1 MLRLS
6 TFHHSIFIDPGI
18 LNLQGQRE
26 WIFSTLISLIFEIY
40 LVMVL
45 SFALRGTQRCGSLN
59 LNKLLRISLEI
70 DKYPIHIRPMQVC
83 EILQVHKLGRLSELI
98 QGFADWVH
106 IASGSAQIS
115 N

>member
-18 LNLQGQRE
+18 LNLQEQRE
-26 WIFSTLISLIFEIY
+26 WIFSTVISPIFEIY

-98 QGFADWVH
+98 QGLAD
-106 IASGSAQIS
+106 
-115 N
+115 